1 MKALYYQPSC
11 GIAGDM
17 HLAALV
23 NLGVPRAYLVDMLG
37 RLPIQDEFELTFEP
51 ASKMGI
57 SGLQANVQIADQQDH
72 RHHSTI
78 VRMITEAALPD
89 AVTAR
94 ALAIFA
100 LIANAEGK
108 IHNVPPEKVH
118 FHEVG
123 AMDSIIDIVGAAVA
137 IEYLQPEI
145 IICDSV
151 EVGSGFVNC
160 AHGRLPVPAP
170 ATQELLMGVPCQY
183 GTVDGEA
190 TTPTG
195 AAIIANAVSE
205 FLPKGTFSPNAIG
218 YGVGRKDFSIPN
230 VLRIALGDYQP
241 ASVVQHND
249 LSQRFT
255 DLETGH
261 YQIEANIDDMSAE
274 AFGPLMDALFKAGA
288 VEAFT
293 QPVMMKKQRPAQC
306 VTALCSDACLTAVTD
321 TLLNASTSIGLRII
335 PFAKRVLPR
344 QQRTVATQLGSVSV
358 KITTQP
364 NGHER
369 FKVEHDD
376 IQRLA
381 AEHQLDYLSAQ
392 QSINDEVARALG
404 HGT

>member
-23 NLGVPRAYLVDMLG
+23 NLGVPRDYLVDMLR
-37 RLPIQDEFELTFEP
+37 RLPIQDAFELTFEP

-57 SGLQANVQIADQQDH
+57 SGLCVNIKIADQQGH
-72 RHHSTI
+72 RHHSSI
-78 VRMITEAALPD
+78 VRIITEAGLPD
-89 AVTAR
+89 AVTTR
-94 ALAIFA
+94 ALAIFG

-108 IHNVPPEKVH
+108 IHNIPPERVH

-123 AMDSIIDIVGAAVA
+123 AMDSIIDIVGAAAA
-137 IEYLQPEI
+137 IEYLQPDI

-151 EVGSGFVNC
+151 EIGGGFVNC

-205 FLPKGTFSPNAIG
+205 FGPKGTFTPQAIG
-218 YGVGRKDFSIPN
+218 YGVGRKDFVIPN
-230 VLRIALGDYQP
+230 VLRVALGDYQTTST
-241 ASVVQHND
+241 AQHGD
-249 LSQRFT
+249 LNQRFS
-255 DLETGH
+255 DVESGH
-261 YQIEANIDDMSAE
+261 YQVEANIDDMSAE

-306 VTALCSDACLTAVTD
+306 VTALCRDDCLSAVTD
-321 TLLNASTSIGLRII
+321 TLLNTSTSIGLRIM
-335 PFAKRVLPR
+335 PFTKRVLPR
-344 QQRTVATQLGSVSV
+344 GQKTLSTQLGSVSV

-364 NGHER
+364 NGRER

-376 IQRLA
+376 ILRLA
-381 AEHQLDYLSAQ
+381 AEHQLDYLSVQ
-392 QSINDEVARALG
+392 QTVNNEIARTLG